1 MEKKPTLDTA
11 AIRAAGLA
19 ILQAEGFETLSLRK
33 IADVFGVQTPALY
46 WYVKNRAELYG
57 LMAEAL
63 LREVLAEVDFTLQG
77 REWLVEL
84 GRALRRSHLHRRD
97 SARLI
102 AYVAPTEAMENE
114 LAERIDAHLVAG
126 GMTAAEARLAQS
138 TINSFT
144 LGWSLFEGNRRL
156 DTLMVGGA
164 DPELAFDAALNAVA
178 QGLSNISA
186 VMPEARQGPTIKVET
201 HPPDHRPTP

>member
-1 MEKKPTLDTA
+1 MDKKPTLDTA
-11 AIRAAGLA
+11 AIREAGLA

-77 REWLVEL
+77 REWLVDL
-84 GRALRRSHLHRRD
+84 GRALRRSHLKRRD

-102 AYVAPTEAMENE
+102 AYVAPTEAMANE

-144 LGWSLFEGNRRL
+144 LGWSLFKDNRRL
-156 DTLMVGGA
+156 DALMVGGG

-178 QGLSNISA
+178 LGLSNISF
-186 VMPEARQGPTIKVET
+186 VMPEAGHGPTVKVGA
-201 HPPDHRPTP
+201 HPPVYRPKP